1 LGVLF
6 NAINATERAPVHRF
20 FFALKLSCIMKN
32 FAFGLML
39 TSIVSLVAC
48 KKDGGFANQIIGQ
61 WQSTTVKV
69 ADSDVSAA
77 NSIMMVIEN
86 TNEFEAT
93 IEVKPAF
100 GPPTKTVYT
109 GEWSADEE
117 KKEIL
122 FTYDNGSKEK
132 YDVTEITDTN
142 MKAVMVLEGIRREF
156 VFEKQ

>member
-1 LGVLF
+1 
-6 NAINATERAPVHRF
+6 
-20 FFALKLSCIMKN
+20 MKN

-39 TSIVSLVAC
+39 TSLMSLVAC
-48 KKDGGFANQIIGQ
+48 QKDNKFSNQIIGQ
-61 WQSTTVKV
+61 WQSTSVKV
-69 ADSDVSAA
+69 ADTDVSSA
-77 NSIMMVIEN
+77 NAITMIIEN

-109 GEWSADEE
+109 GDWTADED

-122 FTYDNGSKEK
+122 FIYDNGSKEK
-132 YDVTEITDTN
+132 YDVTEVTDAS
-142 MKAVMVLEGIRREF
+142 MKAVMVLEGVRREF